1 MLGAGTINDALQVL
15 VLNVLGHAP
24 KDSEPY
30 KQLPFDASKFLV
42 TSLPMA
48 SASRCHKPVDASW
61 IWAMAAMPQQKLA
74 KLMMQKTNYKT
85 ENLLWNVILEQH
97 AALWT
102 WWQWEEDAKRLFYDN
117 DLCIQ
122 FPAGAVVV
130 GPFSSVCQ
138 RCHAPVK
145 FQTSSGHGQQLLELS
160 LCHPSFYHP
169 NLFCQWLGLSGS
181 CLRSSQTSE
190 GHPKLSAQEAWLP
203 HPETQAL
210 DHPELQIQ
218 LEVQL
223 QELAPPAKLAETWA
237 QVKRRNGKCE
247 ARAQVKQSAFKFFLQ
262 NLQSNQATSFACH
275 TYHGLHCNH
284 GCV

>member
-1 MLGAGTINDALQVL
+1 M
-15 VLNVLGHAP
+15 
-24 KDSEPY
+24 
-30 KQLPFDASKFLV
+30 
-42 TSLPMA
+42 
-48 SASRCHKPVDASW
+48 
-61 IWAMAAMPQQKLA
+61 
-74 KLMMQKTNYKT
+74 
-85 ENLLWNVILEQH
+85 LLWNVILEQH

-102 WWQWEEDAKRLFYDN
+102 WWQWDEDAKRLFYDN

-122 FPAGAVVV
+122 FPAGAIVV

-169 NLFCQWLGLSGS
+169 NLFCQWLDLSGS
-181 CLRSSQTSE
+181 CLRSSQTLE

-203 HPETQAL
+203 HHAL

-223 QELAPPAKLAETWA
+223 QGLAPPAMLAETWA

-262 NLQSNQATSFACH
+262 NLQSSQANPSYFFRLSHISWLRIARLQFHHSILWCCIVPYVIYSESYANVIRTL
-275 TYHGLHCNH
+275 YHVRKILS
-284 GCV
+284 